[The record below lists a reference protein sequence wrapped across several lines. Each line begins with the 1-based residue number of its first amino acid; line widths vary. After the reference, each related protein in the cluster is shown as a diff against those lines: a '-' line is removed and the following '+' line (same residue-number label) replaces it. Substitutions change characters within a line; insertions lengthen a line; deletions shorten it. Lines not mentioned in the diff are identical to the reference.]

1 MNVCFLYFCCEL
13 VLVVFRKS
21 LIDGGF
27 VKLLCELEVVIT
39 ITVYVVEMVGLREI
53 STVHFLSIS
62 VLYTYYHKNLYNNNL
77 TVVWFC

>member
-1 MNVCFLYFCCEL
+1 MKLAVYECLFFLYFCCEL
-13 VLVVFRKS
+13 VLVVFTKS

-53 STVHFLSIS
+53 SIVHFLSIS
-62 VLYTYYHKNLYNNNL
+62 VLYVLPQKPL
-77 TVVWFC
+77 

>member
-1 MNVCFLYFCCEL
+1 MNACFFYICCEL

-39 ITVYVVEMVGLREI
+39 ITVYFVEMVGFSREI
-53 STVHFLSIS
+53 FHSTFSSIS
-62 VLYTYYHKNLYNNNL
+62 VLYTYYCTTKPL
-77 TVVWFC
+77 